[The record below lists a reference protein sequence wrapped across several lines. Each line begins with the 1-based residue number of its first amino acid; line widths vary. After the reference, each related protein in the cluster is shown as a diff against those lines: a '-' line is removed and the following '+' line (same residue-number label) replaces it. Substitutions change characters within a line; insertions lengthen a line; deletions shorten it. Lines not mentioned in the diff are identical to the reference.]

1 MRFARPTGGSGLPTF
16 FRALRLRAAAFG
28 LALLLTAAPA
38 RAMAEPLP
46 DPARIA
52 LPRERAAV
60 ERLFALL
67 TAGAEVRANPL
78 AELDLLLQ
86 SLPEPTPLR
95 GFAQYLRAF
104 ALLPE
109 DRDRDAR
116 AAIEESIRLL
126 PAYSG
131 PLLLAARMEA
141 FGDRPASGADYF
153 LRAAELDPEN
163 ARDFGDFELSALVG
177 RLRQHNEDRRI
188 LRLAER
194 LFEIGWQGEDLVLR
208 SGLARDLIRARLRSG
223 DIAGARAALPN
234 LVVPNHARGL
244 LLETEY
250 QALWPAIDEWA
261 GPQQRRQ
268 WRIYLGE
275 VGARWRASRDPRYA
289 APYARAL
296 AEAGH
301 YETLV
306 REMLLILMGSL
317 DVERDYFLVWTVSPV
332 ADALAQLGRWD
343 EADALFAR
351 TLQTW
356 PLGSEANALNLVA
369 NRARLRLM
377 RGDPAGALPMIDA
390 AITDAARYQ
399 GQVSIAPLAAMHS
412 VRACALHRLGRG
424 GDGLISAALAAAGAP
439 SDSVINMY
447 LCLGRPEA
455 ARARM
460 VDRLGRE
467 TSRGEIA
474 AFVQIDDERP
484 FPSELGRLLHAGRQA
499 LKGDPLLLE
508 QVRRHVRI
516 LHYSARAGVPAEG
529 SAP

>member
-1 MRFARPTGGSGLPTF
+1 MLWPDKGTSLPTF
-16 FRALRLRAAAFG
+16 FRALQLRTAALG

-46 DPARIA
+46 DPTQIA
-52 LPRERAAV
+52 TPRERAAV
-60 ERLFALL
+60 ERLFAFL
-67 TAGAEVRANPL
+67 TASTEVRANPL
-78 AELDLLLQ
+78 AALEVLLQ
-86 SLPEPTPLR
+86 NLPEPTPLR
-95 GFAQYLRAF
+95 GFAQYLRAG
-104 ALLPE
+104 ALLHE
-109 DRDRDAR
+109 DRGREAR

-126 PAYSG
+126 PSYSG
-131 PLLLAARMEA
+131 PLLLAAHMEA

-163 ARDFGDFELSALVG
+163 ARNFGDFELSALVG
-177 RLRQHNEDRRI
+177 RLRQHNEDRRL

-194 LFEIGWQGEDLVLR
+194 LFEIGWQGEDLGLR
-208 SGLARDLIRARLRSG
+208 SGLARDLIRARMRSG
-223 DIAGARAALPN
+223 DIAGARTALPN
-234 LVVPNHARGL
+234 LIVPGHARGL

-250 QALWPAIDEWA
+250 QAFWPAIEEWA
-261 GPQQRRQ
+261 GPLQRRQ
-268 WRIYLGE
+268 WRIYLSE

-301 YETLV
+301 DQTLI
-306 REMLLILMGSL
+306 REMLPILMGPL
-317 DVERDYFLVWTVSPV
+317 DEERDYFLVWTVSPV
-332 ADALAQLGRWD
+332 ADALARLGRWD

-351 TLQTW
+351 TLETW
-356 PLGSEANALNLVA
+356 PLGSDANALNLAA

-377 RGDPAGALPMIDA
+377 RGDAAGALPMIDA
-390 AITDAARYQ
+390 AIADAGRYQ
-399 GQVSIAPLAAMHS
+399 GHVSIAPLGAMHF

-424 GDGLISAALAAAGAP
+424 GEALPSVAIAAAGAA
-439 SDSVINMY
+439 SDSAISMY

-455 ARARM
+455 ARARLI
-460 VDRLGRE
+460 DLLGSE

-474 AFVQIDDERP
+474 QFVQIDDDRP
-484 FPSELGRLLHAGRQA
+484 MQSELGRLLHSGRQA

-516 LHYSARAGVPAEG
+516 LHYSARAG
-529 SAP
+529 APPEAAAP